1 MHVFGVLHLGG
12 SIDLGWVVLN
22 GEEDVFG
29 MFWANTAK
37 DSDGDKRDDLNKA
50 RVKASYQAL
59 SAIFNTGLTNG
70 APLPMGLTLADIAS
84 ILGGTDI
91 DAIDALHGI
100 LGAYNS
106 SGDYIPIEDA
116 DGYPIMSADPKA
128 AKDVADFTIA
138 D

>member
-1 MHVFGVLHLGG
+1 MHVFNFHLGG
-12 SIDLGWVVLN
+12 TIDLGWKILDS
-22 GEEDVFG
+22 EEDVFG
-29 MFWANTAK
+29 MFWANKAR

-59 SAIFNTGLTNG
+59 SAIFNSGLSNG
-70 APLPMGLTLADIAS
+70 APLPVSLADIAS

-91 DAIDALHGI
+91 DAINTLQST

-128 AKDVADFTIA
+128 AWDAADVTIA
-138 D
+138 DCP